1 MLQDFLVFFSFQNG
15 NINAVLLSVVLLGLV
30 SGMVGSFNYLKK
42 KALVGETVAH
52 AMLPGIA
59 FAFLLSGV
67 KDPFFLLIG
76 AIVSG
81 WLSIV
86 SVDFITNKSIIKSD
100 TALAIVLTVFFG
112 GGMMVSTYIQ
122 QSGNFQQAGL
132 DEYIFGQA
140 AAMTQADVR
149 VFGMVAIFVLIVV
162 VFFFKAFQIASFNRD
177 YAAVLG
183 LPVRWFDFMLSTLTI
198 LTIAAGIKAV
208 GIILMSALLIAPAAT
223 ARFWTNDLRRMMVL
237 AGIIG
242 ALSGVVGAYVSF
254 TAKAM
259 PTGPW
264 TVVALT
270 GFALV
275 SVFFAPEKG
284 ILSKWNTQRRN
295 RNKILCENILK
306 MAYQLGEVDGNFKGP
321 RDLASISQIRRIP
334 ENQWHRGLELIQ
346 AKGYGT
352 AVDGRLII
360 SFTGK
365 EKGKEINRL
374 HRLWEVYLARK
385 MKLRP
390 ELVHKDAEAIEH
402 IITPELEKDI
412 LAELNLCDNFEPM
425 REIHATK
432 PIVL

>member
-1 MLQDFLVFFSFQNG
+1 MQDFLIFFSFRDA
-15 NINAVLLSVVLLGLV
+15 NINAVLFSVVLLGMV
-30 SGMVGSFNYLKK
+30 AGMVGSFNYLKK

-59 FAFLLSGV
+59 FAFLISGV
-67 KDPFFLLIG
+67 KDPFYLIIG
-76 AIVSG
+76 AIISG

-86 SVDFITNKSIIKSD
+86 AVDFITSKSIIKSD

-122 QSGNFQQAGL
+122 QSGSFQQAGL

-140 AAMTQADVR
+140 AAMTSADVR
-149 VFGMVAIFVLIVV
+149 VFGLVAGIVLIVV
-162 VFFFKAFQIASFNRD
+162 VVFYKAFQISCFNRD
-177 YAAVLG
+177 FAFVLG
-183 LPVRWFDFMLSTLTI
+183 LPVRWYDFLLSTLTI

-223 ARFWTNDLRRMMVL
+223 ARFWTHDLRKMMFL
-237 AGIIG
+237 AGLIG

-275 SVFFAPEKG
+275 SVFFAPAKG
-284 ILSKWNTQRRN
+284 IVSKWNAQRRN

-321 RDLASISQIRRIP
+321 RNLKDISQIRQIP
-334 ENQWHRGLELIQ
+334 ENQWHKGLQLIQ
-346 AKGYGT
+346 SKGYGV
-352 AVDGRLII
+352 AVDGRLVI

-365 EKGKEINRL
+365 EKGKQINRL

-412 LAELNLCDNFEPM
+412 LIELNLCENFEPM